1 MSGPGLAGLRAGG
14 KRALAQALAAIEAR
28 PEAGATTALL
38 DAAAAEPAGRTVGL
52 TGPPGVGKSSLAD
65 ALVRRWRAEGLTVGV
80 IAVDPS
86 SALSGGALLG
96 DRTRIA
102 TDPADAGVFL
112 RSMAARDRLGG
123 LAAITFP
130 AMVLMR
136 ALFDRVL
143 VETVGVGQ
151 SETAVAGLADAVV
164 LCAQP
169 ASGDALQFMKA
180 GVMEIPDVVAVT
192 KADLGPL
199 AERTVADLRGA
210 LSVTAGSRAPA
221 VIACSAQSGAGLGEL
236 SGRLAEIA
244 LPDRAAQIRRWH
256 AVQLVERF
264 GAVGGARRAQLLGD
278 LDPSRPFAAWAA
290 RAAALERAFD
300 GALESLAGA
309 PASPPGRPALPSRR
323 D

>member
-1 MSGPGLAGLRAGG
+1 MSALDTLRAGG
-14 KRALAQALAAIEAR
+14 KRALAEALAAVEAR
-28 PEAGATTALL
+28 AEAAATTALL
-38 DAAAAEPAGRTVGL
+38 DAAAAEPLGRTIGL
-52 TGPPGVGKSSLAD
+52 TGPPGVGKSTLAD
-65 ALVRRWRAEGLTVGV
+65 ALVRHWRAEGLTVGV

-102 TDPADAGVFL
+102 TDPGDQGVFL

-180 GVMEIPDVVAVT
+180 GVMEVPDIVAVT

-210 LSVTAGSRAPA
+210 LSVTAGARAPE
-221 VIACSAQSGAGLGEL
+221 VIACSAQSGAGLAEL
-236 SGRLAEIA
+236 SHRVAGLA
-244 LPDRAAQIRRWH
+244 LPNRVAQLRHWQET
-256 AVQLVERF
+256 QLTERF
-264 GAVGGARRAQLLGD
+264 GSAVRTSSARLLA
-278 LDPSRPFAAWAA
+278 LVDPARPFASWAA
-290 RAAALERAFD
+290 LAASLERTIGCAV
-300 GALESLAGA
+300 AGLTDSA
-309 PASPPGRPALPSRR
+309 VDRQIATALPLTP